1 LLRSILRHDRLT
13 VAVSLALVVLL
24 AWLYLVRLAG
34 AGMMDMPG
42 MRLFPGMAPGG
53 LSVRAAAA
61 DFLLLTAMWIVMMVG
76 MMLPSAAPTTLIVSA
91 IERKRGATNPFFGR
105 TALFVVAYLLVWAAF
120 SVAAAAA
127 QTGLARTGHLSMEM
141 ATTSSILAGAIFV
154 LAGLYELTPLKDRC
168 LSHCRGPID
177 WIAHHWRPGMAGAF
191 RMGLTHGVFC
201 LGCCWALM
209 LLLFV
214 GGVMNLLWVAA
225 LAALVLV
232 QKLLP
237 GGKLVARIG
246 GAVLILCGV
255 YLVARPLLV
264 AAAV

>member
-1 LLRSILRHDRLT
+1 LLRSVLRRDRLI
-13 VAVSLALVVLL
+13 VALSLAVLVLL

-53 LSVRAAAA
+53 LSAGAAAA

-91 IERKRGATNPFFGR
+91 IERKRGVANRLFGR
-105 TALFVVAYLLVWAAF
+105 TALFVAGYLLVWAAF
-120 SVAAAAA
+120 SVAAAAV
-127 QTGLARTGHLSMEM
+127 QTGLARTGLLSMKM

-191 RMGLTHGVFC
+191 RMGLTHGGFC

-232 QKLLP
+232 QKLFP
-237 GGKLVARIG
+237 GGKLVVRIG
-246 GAVLILCGV
+246 GAVLILCGI
-255 YLVARPLLV
+255 YLVVRPLL
-264 AAAV
+264 AATAA